1 MKVAMLT
8 PCYQGTVHHFHMM
21 AAISTF
27 HLAQQKGVELRHYT
41 AAGCPVLPRVRNRL
55 LADALADGCDWAVF
69 IDDDIV
75 WKADDLFKLL
85 AHGVDIVAAA
95 PPKRHK
101 RWDEPP
107 SCAVRFP
114 KDGRIE
120 GRITEAGR
128 IWKVDGLATA
138 FMAIKLSALASIED
152 VTEAFVYD
160 GCAKPAGAVMRNWFW
175 YDIIDAGDGLKT
187 DEGEDYYFCSRI
199 IEKGGSV
206 WVDPDIRLSHYD
218 GNVCHDFAL
227 CDAEV
232 PREKSE
238 AA

>member
-1 MKVAMLT
+1 MKVGILT

-21 AAISTF
+21 AAIKTF
-27 HLAQQKGVELRHYT
+27 EMAREKGIELRQYT

-55 LADALADGCDWAVF
+55 LADAMADGCDWAVF

-75 WKADDLFKLL
+75 WKPEDLFKMLE
-85 AHGVDIVAAA
+85 HGVDVIAAA

-101 RWDEPP
+101 RWDEKPT
-107 SCAVRFP
+107 CAVRFP
-114 KDGRIE
+114 RDGQIE
-120 GRITEAGR
+120 GRLTKAGR

-138 FMAIKLSALASIED
+138 FMAIKLTVLKSIED

-160 GCAKPAGAVMRNWFW
+160 GCARRAGEVMRNWFW

-187 DEGEDYYFCSRI
+187 DEGEDYYFCSRV

-218 GNVCHDFAL
+218 GNVCHDHAL
-227 CDAEV
+227 CDDEV
-232 PREKSE
+232 AREQ

>member
-1 MKVAMLT
+1 MKVAILT
-8 PCYQGTVHHFHMM
+8 PCYQGTVHHLHMT
-21 AAISTF
+21 AVVRTF
-27 HLAQQKGVELRHYT
+27 DLARQKGIELVQYT

-55 LADALADGCDWAVF
+55 LADALANGCDWAVF
-69 IDDDIV
+69 IDDDIA
-75 WKADDLFKLL
+75 WQPEDLFKLIE
-85 AHGVDIVAAA
+85 HGVDVVAAA

-101 RWDEPP
+101 RWDEKP

-114 KDGRIE
+114 KSRQIE
-120 GRITEAGR
+120 GRITKAGR

-138 FMAIKLSALASIED
+138 FMAIRLSVLASIED
-152 VTEAFVYD
+152 VTQAHVYD
-160 GCAKPAGAVMRNWFW
+160 GICKRAGAVMRNWFW

-218 GNVCHDFAL
+218 GNVCHDHAL
-227 CDAEV
+227 CDDEVAAQAAAE
-232 PREKSE
+232 
-238 AA
+238 